1 MRRLACW
8 PLAPLAAAVVLA
20 GFLAGCAGDPAA
32 APGPGD
38 GPQEPL
44 PVGGVV
50 YGRVTDS
57 AGQPPSAGAQVSV
70 TILKSDCITGGGG
83 IGGGEPI
90 FTEDDGSYRGTLV
103 AGGVAPFVACLRVKA
118 TGFGVPGQNV
128 ATVTGAVLNLVE
140 RSDSATLDSV
150 HVDVTLPLP

>member
-1 MRRLACW
+1 MQRIVRSSLARC
-8 PLAPLAAAVVLA
+8 AAALWMVGL
-20 GFLAGCAGDPAA
+20 LAGCAGNPAA
-32 APGPGD
+32 APGPGE

-44 PVGGVV
+44 PIAGIV

-57 AGQPPSAGAQVSV
+57 AGQPASAGAQVAV
-70 TILKSDCITGGGG
+70 TLLKSDCITSSGG

-118 TGFGVPGQNV
+118 SGFGVPGQNV
-128 ATVTGAVLNLVE
+128 GTVTGAVLNLVQHF
-140 RSDSATLDSV
+140 DSATLDSV
-150 HVDVTLPLP
+150 QVDVTLPLP